1 MKTLHLKTLIGRSPL
16 RLGFLVIPL
25 MLACFALAP
34 AAPEAPAAPD
44 AVCHFGCDT
53 TLDNTFAGQDTL
65 INNTVGVNNTANGFE
80 ALLSNTSGAFN
91 TAIGALALHD
101 SPPPTATR
109 PLVLVR

>member
-34 AAPEAPAAPD
+34 AATPEAPAAPD
-44 AVCHFGCDT
+44 AICHFGCDT
-53 TLDNTFAGQDTL
+53 ILDNTFSGQDTL

-80 ALLSNTSGAFN
+80 ALLSNTSGSFN
-91 TAIGALALHD
+91 TAMVLLRCMT
-101 SPPPTATR
+101 PPPTATR